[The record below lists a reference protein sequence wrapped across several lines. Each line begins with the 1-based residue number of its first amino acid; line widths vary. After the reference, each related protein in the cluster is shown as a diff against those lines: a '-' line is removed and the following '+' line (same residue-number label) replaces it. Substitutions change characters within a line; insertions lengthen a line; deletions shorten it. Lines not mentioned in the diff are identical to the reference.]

1 MSDGSDF
8 VLGADDGRTRRAL
21 TGGAPQTC
29 IKFTYSPEERKFHEE
44 ILDDE
49 LKTNTLFRDG
59 WDEAEEYLAEKDY
72 LEENDFLAV
81 FTYTLE
87 DPKVY
92 SEFNN
97 KTRKLGPNDANY
109 DFKAMYYFLS
119 AAIHDISKTTPQD
132 RPYKV
137 YRGVTHSVTAQVGQP
152 FHFNSFASTSTDQ
165 SVAERF
171 LTNKGENVPKTLFI
185 IETYQG
191 GKIDQFSAVPSEN
204 EVLVPPCEKFKVL
217 NVSYNVEKERQE
229 IHLKS
234 LGMIVEIYD
243 VKYLTIFYLLTIV
256 LYHEE
261 I

>member
-21 TGGAPQTC
+21 TGGAPKTC
-29 IKFTYSPEERKFHEE
+29 IKFTYSPEERKLHEE

-59 WDEAEEYLAEKDY
+59 WDEAEECLAKKDY

-92 SEFNN
+92 SEFNT
-97 KTRKLGPNDANY
+97 KTRELGPNDTNY

-119 AAIHDISKTTPQD
+119 AAIHYISKKTPQD

-137 YRGVTHSVTAQVGQP
+137 YRGVTYPVTAEVGQP
-152 FHFNSFASTSTDQ
+152 FHFNSFTSTSTNQ
-165 SVAERF
+165 SVAETF
-171 LTNKGENVPKTLFI
+171 LTNKGENDPKTLFI

-191 GKIDQFSAVPSEN
+191 GKIDQFSAFPGEN
-204 EVLVPPCEKFKVL
+204 EVLVPPCEKFKVSKVFN
-217 NVSYNVEKERQE
+217 NVKKGRQE
-229 IHLKS
+229 IHLNS